1 MQVDKYVSGYRRVL
15 KIVGR
20 DEMEL
25 QKDFLEHLIQ
35 RDKDNIETLQ
45 SVNAPNDSEA
55 MTKAKDRLR
64 RNEMELIA
72 VKKVLAE

>member
-1 MQVDKYVSGYRRVL
+1 MQVDKYVSEYRRVL

-20 DEMEL
+20 DEME
-25 QKDFLEHLIQ
+25 FQ